1 MATSDGDAV
10 CVPQDRS
17 SVTPA
22 PHAPSFVWTALAPA
36 VFVVLWSS
44 AFIAGKAGLPYA
56 EPLTFLSVRFAIV
69 TVAML
74 IAALLVRAA
83 WPKGVMIAHLAV
95 VGLLM
100 HSLQL
105 GGVFS
110 AIQIGLPAGFA
121 ALVIGLQPFLIAA
134 VAGPLLGERVSLP
147 QWIGFVLGFG
157 GAALVLSERY
167 GFSAGPGGL
176 FAPALAVCGSI
187 GGTAGTLYQK
197 RFCAHTNLW
206 TAAVIQYAAATVS
219 VTLLAVRFET
229 MQIAWSGQFIAALA
243 WLVLGLSV
251 GAISLLYLLIRRGA
265 VSKLAGYF
273 FLVPPTTALMAWAMF
288 GEHLGPVALTG
299 MAVTAI
305 GVAVVQRG

>member
-1 MATSDGDAV
+1 M
-10 CVPQDRS
+10 
-17 SVTPA
+17 
-22 PHAPSFVWTALAPA
+22 PSYVWTALAPL

-74 IAALLVRAA
+74 IAALLARAT
-83 WPKGVMIAHLAV
+83 WPKGAMIAHLAV

-100 HSLQL
+100 HGLQL

-110 AIQIGLPAGFA
+110 ALKIGLPAGLA
-121 ALVIGLQPFLIAA
+121 ALIAGLQPILIAA
-134 VAGPLLGERVSLP
+134 VAGPFLGERVSLR
-147 QWIGFVLGFG
+147 QWTGFVLGFG

-167 GFSAGPGGL
+167 GLSAGPASL
-176 FAPALAVCGSI
+176 LAPALAVFGLI
-187 GGTAGTLYQK
+187 GGAAGTLYQK
-197 RFCAHTNLW
+197 RYCAHANLW
-206 TAAVIQYAAATVS
+206 TGAVIQYTAATVPLA
-219 VTLLAVRFET
+219 LLATRFET
-229 MQIAWSGQFIAALA
+229 MDVVWSGQFVAALA
-243 WLVLGLSV
+243 WLVLALSV

-265 VSKLAGYF
+265 VSKLASYF
-273 FLVPPTTALMAWAMF
+273 FLVTPTTALMAWAMF

-305 GVAVVQRG
+305 GVVLVQRG